1 MRSAAAPCLS
11 QFLPSAVTLLVIA
24 CSEATA
30 PRVPTKLAFTAQP
43 AISVIGKTP
52 MPAVKVAV
60 QDATGV
66 TITTATN
73 NITLAIG
80 TNPAGGSLTG
90 TFTVAAV
97 NGVATFTDLSIDGP
111 GVGYTLSATSLN
123 LTGATSTQF
132 SVVSGLPAKLV
143 FTVQP
148 VSTTPG
154 GTIPVAVTVQD
165 VFGNRVPSANN
176 SITITIGANPGS
188 GVLFGTTSVAAV
200 NGVATFSG
208 LSIGKAGTYT
218 LSFSSPPLAATSSL
232 PFPVSAAPA
241 SKLGFTIQPSTTLAG
256 TVIAPAVTVAVQDP
270 FGNQVMTATNSISV
284 AIGTNAGNGVLSGTT
299 TVVAVNG
306 IATFP
311 DLSINNVGTG
321 YTLTATAAGLGGG
334 TSAAF
339 GIRNPLL
346 FTTIAAGYFHS
357 CGLAVDAAAHCWGE
371 NDAGQLGAA
380 VGPVSNLPIPVS
392 GGLSFAK
399 LSAGRTHSCGVTPAG
414 VAYCWGDNSLG
425 AGAATPTSPV
435 PVAVAGGLTFAD
447 VIAGYGHT
455 CGVTTGGAG
464 YCWGFNGSGELGNGT
479 LIQSTVPVAVSGG
492 LSFTSISPGRI
503 FTCGLTT
510 AGAAYC
516 WGINGE
522 GELGDGTTIQRASP
536 VPVAGQLV
544 FTMVS
549 AGGFHA
555 CGLTS
560 GGAAYCWGQNFF
572 GQLGSNPGTFSSI
585 PRAVAGGLIFA
596 TLSAGNRHTCGVTV
610 AGAGYC
616 WGDNST
622 GMLGTVNAPSFA
634 SPAPVS
640 GGLTFAII
648 SAGRFHTCGVT
659 TIGTG
664 YCWGSPGALGD
675 GTNLPR
681 LVPTRVF

>member
-1 MRSAAAPCLS
+1 MRIPRLALLASV
-11 QFLPSAVTLLVIA
+11 AVA
-24 CSEATA
+24 CHETTA
-30 PRVPTKLAFTAQP
+30 SRGATKLAFVAQP
-43 AISVIGKTP
+43 ASAVAGVVIAPPVT
-52 MPAVKVAV
+52 VAV
-60 QDATGV
+60 QDADGNTVTTATNVISMAIGNSGGATLSGRTTVPAINGVATFSDLRIGLSGTGYTLTASAPALAGATSAPFVV
-66 TITTATN
+66 TVGPASKLSLLLQPALVTAGVAMAPALAVAVVDAAGNPVTSATN
-73 NITLAIG
+73 NITVAIG
-80 TNPAGGSLTG
+80 TGAGG
-90 TFTVAAV
+90 
-97 NGVATFTDLSIDGP
+97 
-111 GVGYTLSATSLN
+111 TLS
-123 LTGATSTQF
+123 
-132 SVVSGLPAKLV
+132 
-143 FTVQP
+143 
-148 VSTTPG
+148 
-154 GTIPVAVTVQD
+154 
-165 VFGNRVPSANN
+165 
-176 SITITIGANPGS
+176 
-188 GVLFGTTSVAAV
+188 GTTTVAAV

-256 TVIAPAVTVAVQDP
+256 TVIAPAVRVAVQDP